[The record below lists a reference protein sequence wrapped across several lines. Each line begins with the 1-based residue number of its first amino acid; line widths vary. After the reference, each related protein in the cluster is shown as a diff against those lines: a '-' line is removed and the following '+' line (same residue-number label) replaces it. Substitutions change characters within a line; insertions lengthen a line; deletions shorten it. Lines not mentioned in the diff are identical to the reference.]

1 MGNDGGSIPTRRELV
16 KNAARPKTVSEVK
29 ATKQEAQAHAWK
41 YDPINGK
48 EIDIHDLVSD
58 WRGRIYNYETVL
70 NYLMDE
76 REMEAAKQYRESA
89 DDLSSPESDKVGQNM
104 PFGETGIRSVRDV
117 VRLKGH
123 TYTPCG
129 SDLLRWQCPM
139 TMRDIGL
146 GAESIYLVPC
156 GHVFS
161 ELAVDKFP
169 EKRCV
174 ECSAGFETSDIIP
187 ILSTDKDQEDK
198 LRQRI
203 ERLRAKGL
211 THSLKKDKNSTEK
224 KSKKSKRKAEAEAD
238 ADGEKGE
245 GKSKVGMAVAVG
257 KTNPPAKKR
266 REASNG
272 RAAEA
277 NDIFSRINDPMTAA
291 LTAKVLAEQE
301 KLQQKR
307 RQTATK

>member
-16 KNAARPKTVSEVK
+16 KNAARPKTVSELK
-29 ATKQEAQAHAWK
+29 ATTQEAQAHAWK

-48 EIDIHDLVSD
+48 EIDLLDVVSD

-76 REMEAAKQYRESA
+76 KEMEAAKQYRESA
-89 DDLSSPESDKVGQNM
+89 DDLSSLESDKVGQNM

-117 VRLKGH
+117 VRLKGN
-123 TYTPCG
+123 TYTPRG

-146 GAESIYLVPC
+146 GAKSIYLVPC

-174 ECSAGFETSDIIP
+174 ECSTGFETSDIIP

-198 LRQRI
+198 LRQRM

-224 KSKKSKRKAEAEAD
+224 KSKKSKRKADAG

-245 GKSKVGMAVAVG
+245 DKSKDGAAVAVG
-257 KTNPPAKKR
+257 KTIPPAKKR
-266 REASNG
+266 KEASYG
-272 RAAEA
+272 KTAEA
-277 NDIFSRINDPMTAA
+277 NSIFSRINDPMTAA

-301 KLQQKR
+301 KYQQKR
-307 RQTATK
+307 RQAATK